1 MPMVINTK
9 DNSLMDYLK
18 VMENIPGLMA
28 QCIKE
33 ISSKEPEMD
42 MDFGEVAKDQIKTIK
57 DIICL
62 IKSMGMVSMTGQTD
76 MSIKVFGWMIYVME
90 KENCFSTDRY
100 SMMDIGK
107 MGKKLIKN
115 QI

>member
-28 QCIKE
+28 HCIKE

-42 MDFGEVAKDQIKTIK
+42 MGFGEVAKDQIKTIK

-76 MSIKVFGWMIYVME
+76 MFIKVFGWMIYVME
-90 KENCFSTDRY
+90 KENCSSTDRY